1 MLLFLSISLS
11 MVSNYKNIFSITVLN
26 SFYPLSKSLNEYLSN
41 KMVFNHFKKGEY
53 LLKKGEVCDRIHIIR
68 KGLVIGLYSFNNNKK
83 ISTWVGVDGEFA
95 TSITGIYKKEP
106 AQVGILCLEDT
117 YTESLSYDEITFA
130 LNQYNDMMML
140 QIELL
145 KHYLLVAEKRVM
157 ITKIPNAKSRYDY
170 FIKNYNPEVVER
182 LPKKYLASL
191 INMRPE
197 TLSRLCLKE

>member
-1 MLLFLSISLS
+1 
-11 MVSNYKNIFSITVLN
+11 MVSNYKNVFSITVLN

-41 KMVFNHFKKGEY
+41 KMVFNYYKKGEY
-53 LLKKGEVCDRIHIIR
+53 LLKKGEICDRIHIIR
-68 KGLVIGLYSFNNNKK
+68 KGLVIGLYSFNNKE

-117 YTESLSYDEITFA
+117 YTESLTYDEIVYA
-130 LNQYNDMMML
+130 LNLYNDMVML

-157 ITKIPNAKSRYDY
+157 ITKIPSAKSRYDY
-170 FIKNYNPEVVER
+170 FRKHYDPEIVER

-191 INMRPE
+191 LNMRPE
-197 TLSRLCLKE
+197 TLSRLVLSPIQNIM